1 MLQEIRYAF
10 RMILRS
16 PGFTAIAALSLA
28 LGIGANAAIFS
39 LADALLFRPLPVEG
53 PGSVMAVSLDTAG
66 GLGGVSHPDY
76 RDLRAGQ
83 KSFDGLVAFEFSTFS
98 MARTTAET
106 PQLKLGALVSDN
118 FFSVL
123 GVQPVLGRDFLP
135 EETARGGAPAVILT
149 HAFWQDQFRIYG
161 LVSYSVA

>member
-1 MLQEIRYAF
+1 MLQEIRYALRLIF
-10 RMILRS
+10 RS

-53 PGSVMAVSLDTAG
+53 PGSVMAVSLDTG
-66 GLGGVSHPDY
+66 GGPGGGSYPDY
-76 RDLRAGQ
+76 RDLRASQ
-83 KSFDGLVAFEFSTFS
+83 KSFDGLVGFEFSTFS

-123 GVQPVLGRDFLP
+123 GVKAVLGRDFLL

-149 HAFWQDQFRIYG
+149 DVFWQDQFNGDRNI
-161 LVSYSVA
+161 